1 MTVASDRSKLFY
13 VIL

>member
-1 MTVASDRSKLFY
+1 MTVASDGSKLFY